1 METDQSE
8 VQDRWLGPSEALSR
22 FNQRHVAHLGDS
34 SLEVEERV
42 CYGFRVGDVGLL
54 ISTSTTSEVF
64 EPLPISALPGTTD
77 WFVGLC
83 NLRGNIIPVYEI
95 ETLFHT
101 QENSDDERKLL
112 VLGKNDSALG
122 ILITGL
128 PQALRFCDTHIMAE
142 LPPIPERLAEYV
154 PRAYVK
160 DERVWLEFDHE
171 RFFYAIAE
179 RLVGFPNS

>member
-1 METDQSE
+1 METGQSE
-8 VQDRWLGPSEALSR
+8 AQERWLSPSAALNR
-22 FNQRHVAHLGDS
+22 FNQRHVAHAGAT
-34 SLEVEERV
+34 LEAEEQV
-42 CYGFRVGDVGLL
+42 SYGFRVGDIGLL

-64 EPLPISALPGTTD
+64 EPLPISALPDTAD

-83 NLRGNIIPVYEI
+83 NLRGNIVPVYEI

-101 QENSDDERKLL
+101 QKNSDDVRKLL
-112 VLGKNDSALG
+112 VLGKNDFALG

-128 PQALRFCDTHIMAE
+128 PQALLFNDTHIMAE
-142 LPPIPERLAEYV
+142 LPPIPGRLSEYV

-160 DERVWLEFDHE
+160 DERVWLEFDHD

-179 RLVGFPNS
+179 GLVGLAKS

>member
-1 METDQSE
+1 METGQSE
-8 VQDRWLGPSEALSR
+8 AQERWLGPSAALNR
-22 FNQRHVAHLGDS
+22 FNQRHVADISDS
-34 SLEVEERV
+34 TLEVEEQV
-42 CYGFRVGDVGLL
+42 SYGFRVGDIGLL

-101 QENSDDERKLL
+101 QKTSDDERKLL

-128 PQALRFCDTHIMAE
+128 PQALRFNDTHIMAE
-142 LPPIPERLAEYV
+142 LPPIPERLTEYV

-160 DERVWLEFDHE
+160 DERVWFEFDHD
-171 RFFYAIAE
+171 RF
-179 RLVGFPNS
+179 